1 MSLSS
6 SASAQVQ
13 AILEAAEN
21 SAAEIKREAEAEA
34 EEIRS
39 SARESRQQD
48 LSAVKAAVATLRE
61 GIVTLESR
69 LAELEGD
76 KPAAPAPAAA
86 APKKKAEPAPAPAPA
101 AAPPAKDAAGDDA
114 ESARLIALNMALS
127 GESREETDKYL
138 AENFDLGDRSALLDE
153 VYATVEG

>member
-21 SAAEIKREAEAEA
+21 SAEQIKREAEAEA
-34 EEIRS
+34 EKIRGA
-39 SARESRQQD
+39 ARESKQED
-48 LSAVKAAVATLRE
+48 LSGVLAAVASLRKDLD
-61 GIVTLESR
+61 TLEAR
-69 LAELEGD
+69 LKELQG
-76 KPAAPAPAAA
+76 
-86 APKKKAEPAPAPAPA
+86 PAPAPAPEPA
-101 AAPPAKDAAGDDA
+101 AIAQTADGDDT
-114 ESARLIALNMALS
+114 ESARLIALNMALN

-138 AENFDLGDRSALLDE
+138 AENFELGDRAALLDE

>member
-21 SAAEIKREAEAEA
+21 SAEQIKREAEAEA
-34 EEIRS
+34 EKIRGA
-39 SARESRQQD
+39 ARESKQED
-48 LSAVKAAVATLRE
+48 LSGVLAAVASLRKDLD
-61 GIVTLESR
+61 TLEAR
-69 LAELEGD
+69 LKELQG
-76 KPAAPAPAAA
+76 PP
-86 APKKKAEPAPAPAPA
+86 PAPAPAPEPEPA
-101 AAPPAKDAAGDDA
+101 AIAQTADGDDT
-114 ESARLIALNMALS
+114 ESARLIALNMALN

-138 AENFDLGDRSALLDE
+138 AENFELGDRAALLDE